1 LAAGSQTAKAAV
13 KKSASMHAS
22 ILPRLAQDRQGPFCH
37 EAVPVTAH
45 ERQLRAM
52 NEEST
57 RGPDFI
63 RQIVAA
69 DVAQGKRDGRVQTR
83 FPPEPNGYL
92 HIGHA
97 KAICLSFKIAA
108 EFGGKCYLRLDDTNP
123 SAEDLEYVE
132 AIERDVRWLGF
143 EWAELTHASDYFP
156 RLFELAVNLISAGK
170 AYVDSLSAEE
180 IREYRGTLTEPG
192 KPSPY
197 RDRAVEE
204 NLRLFEA
211 MRAGDFDEGEQ
222 VLRAKIDMA
231 SPNMNLRDPTL
242 YRIRKVPHQ
251 RTGDEWC
258 IYPMYDFA
266 HTLSDA
272 LEGTTH
278 SLCSL
283 EFEDHR
289 PLYNWLIEQLP
300 VPNEP
305 QQIEFSR
312 LNLMY
317 TMMSK
322 RRLRQLV
329 EDGHVDGWDD
339 PRMPTL
345 SGMRRRGY
353 TPAAIREFIDR
364 VGITKKDHM
373 IELGSLEST
382 VRDDLNEN
390 ASRRFAVLQ
399 PLKLVIENYPEDG
412 EEWLEAANHP
422 NRPELGARTVPFTRE
437 IFIERED
444 FMEEPPGKFRRL
456 KPGGEVRLR
465 YAYIIKCEEIIKDD
479 SGEIVE
485 LRCSYDPETK
495 SGSAQ
500 SQRKVKGTIHWVSVP
515 HAVRAEVRLY
525 DRLFHLP
532 DPGRQEAE
540 IDQLLNPDS
549 LSILPDAA
557 LEPSLATA
565 SSGET
570 FQFERQGYF
579 IVDSVCAQNDQLVF
593 SRTVSLRD
601 SWAKLESQALKE
613 LQSR

>member
-1 LAAGSQTAKAAV
+1 
-13 KKSASMHAS
+13 
-22 ILPRLAQDRQGPFCH
+22 
-37 EAVPVTAH
+37 VTAH

-52 NEEST
+52 SEEST

-69 DVAQGKRDGRVQTR
+69 DVEQGKRDGRVQTR

-123 SAEDLEYVE
+123 SAEDVEFVE

-156 RLFELAVNLISAGK
+156 KLFELAVELINAGK
-170 AYVDSLSAEE
+170 AYVDSLSVEE
-180 IREYRGTLTEPG
+180 IREHRGTLTEPG

-197 RDRAVEE
+197 RDRAVDE

-242 YRIRKVPHQ
+242 YRIRKVTHQ
-251 RTGDEWC
+251 RTGDAWC

-278 SLCSL
+278 SLCTL

-305 QQIEFSR
+305 QQVEFSR

-317 TMMSK
+317 TVMSK
-322 RRLRQLV
+322 RRLKQLV

-390 ASRRFAVLQ
+390 ASRRFAVLR
-399 PLKLVIENYPEDG
+399 PLKIIIENYPADG

-422 NRPELGARTVPFTRE
+422 NRPELGSREVPFSRE
-437 IFIERED
+437 IFIDRED
-444 FMEEPPGKFRRL
+444 FMEDPPGKFRRL

-465 YAYIIKCEEIIKDD
+465 YAYIIKCEEVIKDD

-500 SQRKVKGTIHWVSVP
+500 SQRKVKGTIHWVSAS

-525 DRLFHLP
+525 DRLFRVP
-532 DPGRQEAE
+532 DPGRADGDIEE
-540 IDQLLNPDS
+540 LLNSDS
-549 LSILPDAA
+549 LTIHPDAV
-557 LEPSLATA
+557 LEPSLAA
-565 SSGET
+565 ALPGET

-579 IVDSVCAQNDQLVF
+579 IVDSVSVEDSRLVYT
-593 SRTVSLRD
+593 RTVSLRD
-601 SWAKLESQALKE
+601 TWAKLESQALTE
-613 LQSR
+613 LEKR